1 MVKKQGMVI
10 PHEHGGW
17 AMVSVPFAIGML
29 TGKPQW
35 MHVFLFLAWLFL
47 YLASYPFLQ
56 SMKRRSDRGRLVKW
70 GTIYGV
76 IAVLSLIPPL
86 LNRPQLF
93 LFGPILL
100 GLLAVNIWNVKRKTE
115 RALFNDLCAIL
126 IFSLGGAAA
135 YLLGGGGWDAT
146 MILIVA
152 FNLLYF
158 MGSVFFC
165 KVGISRAEKQ
175 TVDNICLLLSCG
187 IADRALDA
195 GKPLDGGR
203 LHFFGASYLHLCGTS
218 DTSDESRDHR
228 NYRLRS
234 IFSIGDSMDVDSMI
248 HKNAVIRAG
257 TKSLPRQMMRQAFF
271 VCSHR

>member
-70 GTIYGV
+70 GTIYGA

-86 LNRPQLF
+86 LNRPQLL

-135 YLLGGGGWDAT
+135 YLLGGGGWDPT

-158 MGSVFFC
+158 MGSVFFVKSVFRERKNKRWITYAYFYHAALLIVPWMLGNPWMAVAYIFSALRTFIYAGQAIRPM
-165 KVGISRAEKQ
+165 KVGIIEITGSVQFLVLA
-175 TVDNICLLLSCG
+175 ILW
-187 IADRALDA
+187 
-195 GKPLDGGR
+195 
-203 LHFFGASYLHLCGTS
+203 
-218 DTSDESRDHR
+218 
-228 NYRLRS
+228 
-234 IFSIGDSMDVDSMI
+234 M
-248 HKNAVIRAG
+248 
-257 TKSLPRQMMRQAFF
+257 
-271 VCSHR
+271 